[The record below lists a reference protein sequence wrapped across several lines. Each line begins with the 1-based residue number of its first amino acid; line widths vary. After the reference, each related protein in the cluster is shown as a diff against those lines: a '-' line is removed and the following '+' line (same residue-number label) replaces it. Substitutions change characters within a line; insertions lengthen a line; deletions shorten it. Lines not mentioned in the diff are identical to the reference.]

1 MPLLLGWKPFKKM
14 SLLIG
19 AEPGYMVWKHTP
31 NDNYFSNTYADV
43 DRHFNIDIDLGLS
56 YQPLPRWSVEVRSL
70 VGTIGLYEEWGQ
82 TRMSTYKTGEY
93 IGNHFM
99 VQLGLSYELKLKNNK
114 ASR

>member
-1 MPLLLGWKPFKKM
+1 M

-31 NDNYFSNTYADV
+31 NDNYFPNTYADV